1 MNLLKTLIAS
11 ASLVMAGFVGFAQTL
26 VINEV
31 VAKNAESYV
40 NKNEKTPDWIELKN
54 VSSAAID
61 LSEYSLATTKTLNS
75 PIPLPA
81 KTLQSNGYF
90 LYEATSNTN
99 NVMQWATVVDYGT
112 EFSYI
117 VPQENMSGWISSS
130 FNDSG
135 WQKGNSPIGYGE
147 PDIVTN
153 TDKVISVFLRKHFS
167 ASHIDEISQLFLHM
181 DCDDGFIAYLNGVE
195 VARSNMNSANFDA
208 FATTYADG
216 VIRFGE
222 IPPAYDI
229 TNAIKYLND
238 GDNVLCIQ
246 FHNCSES
253 SSDLIA
259 IPLLTIGYSSYVADV
274 PAISSYLSLPSGKSF
289 SLDASS
295 ETVYLL
301 KGTKI
306 IDSIAWKNLPVDVS
320 IGRARNDISEICYF
334 EKTTPGTANNA
345 ESFTAKTLDKPKFEI
360 PAGVYQKKFMLHV
373 YSSDTKAELHYT
385 TDGSIPT
392 KESPRLTEAIEI
404 RKNTNLRVRA
414 FRVGY
419 LPSEVATAS
428 YIFSVK
434 RKLPIASITVV
445 HEDFWDYNT
454 GIYAT
459 GPNASKDE
467 PYFGA
472 NFWQDWEKPV
482 HLDYFDE
489 SGACVVSQ
497 DLGCKIG
504 GNWSRAHP
512 QKTLKLYAR
521 DKYGK
526 SEIEYQFFKDKPIS
540 SFHMIMLRNSGNDFN
555 NTQMRDGM
563 ISELAKNMDIDR
575 EAYQPAIV
583 YINGEYYGIQNVR
596 EKQNKHYVAENYGY
610 DKSDIDVMKNG
621 YELTDGFADDYWE
634 MRNFIENNDMS
645 LSANYEKAKKL
656 LDIPSYI
663 DYYILET
670 YIVNGDWPG
679 NNYACWHSR
688 SDDTPWR
695 YLLFDCDFGFGI
707 WDLEQKLIGFWNEE
721 EKRIQTMFEWCLSDN
736 SSNYAHDTETTAM
749 LRSLMKN
756 PEFRR
761 DYMNVTADRL
771 NTTFSPANVTKVI
784 DSVYALISS
793 EMPKH
798 IDRWGYDWQDENLSK
813 MREFGERRGAIMR
826 QQTEDFFATNGSYN
840 LTLNVSENGAG
851 KIHLNTI
858 DVKEFPWSGQYF
870 KNNTI
875 FLTAIPNPGFEFSH
889 WEGAVE
895 SADETISV
903 TSSEAINVTAVFN
916 YVGNEPEL
924 QFTELYYHTF
934 SEGETRWVELQNTG
948 GSAVDLSGYKICV
961 DRYNQ
966 QFEIPN
972 DVTVDAGEYIVFA
985 NTAQSLQMRYPDI
998 HVVGDMGI
1006 DFPKDFATITL
1017 KNPNGITVANMSY
1030 SESASHARK
1039 ADGYGFTYELIG
1051 DEWYA
1056 PSFGGT
1062 PGAENDEEP
1071 VRPTCE
1077 CNLVINEI
1085 NYASSE
1091 YADAGDWIELY
1102 NPRETATINLQNFM
1116 IRDKSGH
1123 VSVIYDKILVEPGE
1137 YVVLVDNVQK
1147 FKTIHPNVECHQVD
1161 LSLNKF
1167 IDAIYLYDPYE
1178 FLEDEMSYSM
1188 FDPNMTTMAFETG
1201 KTLALTTP
1209 DVDNSNPANWKTEQ
1223 RYGSP
1228 GAANQTAVSEIQPD
1242 AVEIYSYGRT
1252 IYIKQAEPNDIKI
1265 YDNLGQLVAHVNSC
1279 RQEEQFSIGKNG
1291 VYLVSIGSTAR
1302 VVILK

>member
-1 MNLLKTLIAS
+1 MNVLKTLIIS
-11 ASLVMAGFVGFAQTL
+11 ATLVVTGLVGSAQTL

-31 VAKNAESYV
+31 VAKNAESYI
-40 NKNEKTPDWIELKN
+40 NKEEKSPDWIELKN
-54 VSSAAID
+54 VSSSAID
-61 LSEYSLATTKTLNS
+61 LSEYSLATVKTLNS

-90 LYEATSNTN
+90 LFDATSNNN

-117 VPQENMSGWISSS
+117 VPQENISGWQSPS

-135 WQKGNSPIGYGE
+135 WQKGKSPIGYGE

-153 TDKVISVFLRKHFS
+153 TDKVTSVFLRKHFS

-181 DCDDGFIAYLNGVE
+181 DCDDGFIAYLNGAE

-208 FATTYADG
+208 FATTYTDG
-216 VIRFGE
+216 VIRYGE

-229 TNAIKYLND
+229 TNAIKYLQD

-246 FHNCSES
+246 FHNCSAS

-259 IPLLTIGYSSYVADV
+259 IPLLSIGYSSYVADV
-274 PAISSYLSLPSGKSF
+274 PEISTYLSLSSGKSF
-289 SLDASS
+289 SLGASS

-301 KGTKI
+301 KGSNI
-306 IDSIAWKNLPVDVS
+306 IDSISWKNLPVDVS
-320 IGRARNDISEICYF
+320 IGRARNDISELCYF
-334 EKTTPGTANNA
+334 EKTTPGAANSA
-345 ESFTAKTLDKPKFEI
+345 ESYVAKTLDKPKFEI

-392 KESPRLTEAIEI
+392 KESPRLTEALEM

-414 FRVGY
+414 FRIGY

-428 YIFSVK
+428 YIFSAK
-434 RKLPIASITVV
+434 KKLPIASITAVY
-445 HEDFWDYNT
+445 EDFWDYNT
-454 GIYAT
+454 GIYVT
-459 GPNASKDE
+459 GPNASKEE

-472 NFWQDWEKPV
+472 NYWQDWEKPV
-482 HLDYFDE
+482 HLDFFDE

-521 DKYGK
+521 EKYGK
-526 SEIEYQFFKDKPIS
+526 NEIEYQFFKDKPIS

-555 NTQMRDGM
+555 YTQMRDGL

-583 YINGEYYGIQNVR
+583 YINGEYFGIQNVR

-621 YELTDGFADDYWE
+621 YELTDGYADDYWE
-634 MRNFIENNDMS
+634 MRDFIENSDMS
-645 LSANYEKAKKL
+645 SSANYEKAKKL

-663 DYYILET
+663 DYYVLET
-670 YIVNGDWPG
+670 YVVNEDWPG
-679 NNYACWHSR
+679 NNFSCWHSR
-688 SDDTPWR
+688 SEDTPWR

-707 WDLEQKLIGFWNEE
+707 WSLERKVNLN
-721 EKRIQTMFEWCLSDN
+721 MLEWCTATDSD
-736 SSNYAHDTETTAM
+736 SYANDPETTAL
-749 LRSLMKN
+749 LRSLMKS

-761 DYMNVTADRL
+761 DYMNATADRL
-771 NTTFSPANVTKVI
+771 NTTLSPANVKNVI
-784 DSVYALISS
+784 DSVYSLISS
-793 EMPKH
+793 EMTNH
-798 IDRWGYDWQDENLSK
+798 IERWGYKDQVNSLYE
-813 MREFGERRGAIMR
+813 MRQFGERREAIMR
-826 QQTEDFFATNGSYN
+826 KHTEEFFSTNGSYK
-840 LTLNVSENGAG
+840 LTLNISESGSG

-858 DVKEFPWSGQYF
+858 DVTSFPWTGKYF
-870 KNNTI
+870 NNNTI
-875 FLTAIPNPGFEFSH
+875 QMTAIPNPGYEFSQ

-895 SADETISV
+895 STEKTISV
-903 TSSEAINVTAVFN
+903 TTAESTDITAVFN
-916 YVGNEPEL
+916 YIGNEPEL

-934 SEGETRWVELQNTG
+934 NEGETRWVELQNTG

-972 DVTVDAGEYIVFA
+972 GVTVDAGEYIVFA

-1030 SESASHARK
+1030 SELASHARK

-1056 PSFGGT
+1056 PSLGGT
-1062 PGAENDEEP
+1062 PGMKNDEEP
-1071 VRPTCE
+1071 VRPTCD

-1102 NPRETATINLQNFM
+1102 NPRETGTKNLQNFM
-1116 IRDKSGH
+1116 LRDKSGH
-1123 VSVIYDKILVEPGE
+1123 ISVIYDKILVGPGE
-1137 YVVLVDNVQK
+1137 YVVLVDNIQK

-1201 KTLALTTP
+1201 KTLALTDP
-1209 DVDNSNPANWKTEQ
+1209 ADDNSNPANWKTEK

-1228 GAANQTAVSEIQPD
+1228 GAANQTAITDIQPD
-1242 AVEIYSYGRT
+1242 LVEIYSYGHT
-1252 IYIKQAEPNDIKI
+1252 IYVKQAEPNNIKI
-1265 YDNLGQLVAHVNSC
+1265 YDNLGQLVAHVSSC
-1279 RQEEQFSIGKNG
+1279 RQEEQITIGKNG
-1291 VYLVSIGSTAR
+1291 AYLVSVGTTAR
-1302 VVILK
+1302 MVMLK